1 MDHTR
6 PSPNPWVADLAPY
19 QPGKAQAP
27 GVKRVVKLSANE
39 SVVGPS
45 PAAVAACREAA
56 ATLERYPDPTATA
69 LREALAAHF
78 GFDPD
83 WIICGAGSDE
93 LLHLVVQAYAGPG
106 DKVLHSRYGFMMYPI
121 SSRAVGAEPVA
132 VPNRDW
138 AADVDGLLAA
148 VDERTK
154 VVFLDNPNNPTGAC
168 LPGSEVRRLAESLP
182 PHVVLVHDAAYAECV
197 DQPDYEDGIALARD
211 FPNVFTTRTFSKLYG
226 LAALRVGWGVA
237 DPRLLDPMHRIR
249 PPFNVTSPGQ
259 AAARAALADQEHL
272 AKAREFTI
280 RERRRLAAGLAR
292 IGLEVVP
299 SETNFLLVRFPDEA
313 PHRAEDANNWL
324 ARHGYLV
331 RWLPGQGLADSLRI
345 TIGEEADNN
354 AIIALLEE
362 FMAQA

>member
-1 MDHTR
+1 MPR
-6 PSPNPWVADLAPY
+6 PNPWVADLAPY

-27 GVKRVVKLSANE
+27 GARRVVKLSANE

-45 PAAVAACREAA
+45 PKAVAACREAA
-56 ATLERYPDPTATA
+56 AALERYPDPTATRLRKA
-69 LREALAAHF
+69 LGERH
-78 GFDPD
+78 GVDPD
-83 WIICGAGSDE
+83 RIICGAGSDE

-106 DKVLHSRYGFMMYPI
+106 DRVLHSRYGFMMYPI
-121 SSRAVGAEPVA
+121 SSRGVGAEPVA

-138 AADVDGLLAA
+138 AGDVDGLLAA

-168 LPGSEVRRLAESLP
+168 LPGREVRRLAENLP
-182 PHVVLVHDAAYAECV
+182 PHVVLVYDAAYAECV
-197 DQPDYEDGIALARD
+197 DMPDYEDGIALAAE

-259 AAARAALADQEHL
+259 AAACAALADEAHL
-272 AKAREFTI
+272 AGARDFTI

-292 IGLEVVP
+292 LGLEVVP
-299 SETNFLLVRFPDEA
+299 SQTNFLLVRFPSQA
-313 PHRAEDANNWL
+313 PLRAEDANAWL

-331 RWLPGQGLADSLRI
+331 RWLPGQGLADALRI
-345 TIGEEADNN
+345 TIGEEADND
-354 AIIALLEE
+354 ALVALLEE
-362 FMAQA
+362 FLAQGAPQD